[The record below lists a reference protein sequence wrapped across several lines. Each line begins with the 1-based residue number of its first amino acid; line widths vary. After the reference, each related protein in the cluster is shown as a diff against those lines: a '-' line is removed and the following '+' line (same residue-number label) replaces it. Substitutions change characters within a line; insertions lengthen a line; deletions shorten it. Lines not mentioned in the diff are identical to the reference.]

1 MVAPSPA
8 TPARPPLQNGGAFEF
23 GAQRRGPAP
32 CPSPARAP
40 PFSPARAGPA
50 IGRSPGTES
59 ARRAPP
65 EARAAAVAAMSK
77 RNQVSY
83 VRPAEP
89 AFLSRF
95 KRQVGYR
102 EGPTVDTKRQ
112 QLPLADDDSDNGS
125 DKEDEQPQV
134 VTLKKGDLTAE
145 EAMKIKQQIKE
156 ALKSKES
163 DDEPEP
169 ADGKIMFRK
178 PAKRSSE
185 KCLDFNVSSSKKMKE
200 AKKTKGEA
208 TTSQS
213 TAKQVKNSSLLSF
226 DDEENDD

>member
-1 MVAPSPA
+1 
-8 TPARPPLQNGGAFEF
+8 
-23 GAQRRGPAP
+23 
-32 CPSPARAP
+32 
-40 PFSPARAGPA
+40 
-50 IGRSPGTES
+50 
-59 ARRAPP
+59 
-65 EARAAAVAAMSK
+65 MSK

-102 EGPTVDTKRQ
+102 EGPTVETKRE
-112 QLPLADDDSDNGS
+112 QLPLADDDSENGS

-156 ALKSKES
+156 ALKSNES
-163 DDEPEP
+163 DGEPEP

-185 KCLDFNVSSSKKMKE
+185 KFLDFNVSSSKKMKE
-200 AKKTKGEA
+200 AKKTKREA
-208 TTSQS
+208 TTPQS
-213 TAKQVKNSSLLSF
+213 TAKQIKNSSLLSF

>member
-1 MVAPSPA
+1 
-8 TPARPPLQNGGAFEF
+8 
-23 GAQRRGPAP
+23 
-32 CPSPARAP
+32 
-40 PFSPARAGPA
+40 
-50 IGRSPGTES
+50 
-59 ARRAPP
+59 
-65 EARAAAVAAMSK
+65 MSK

-102 EGPTVDTKRQ
+102 EGPTVETKRE
-112 QLPLADDDSDNGS
+112 QLPLADDDGENGS
-125 DKEDEQPQV
+125 DNEDEQPQV

-145 EAMKIKQQIKE
+145 EAMKIKKQIKE
-156 ALKSKES
+156 ALKSNES
-163 DDEPEP
+163 DGEQEP

-185 KCLDFNVSSSKKMKE
+185 KILDFNISSSKKMKE
-200 AKKTKGEA
+200 AKKTKREA

-213 TAKQVKNSSLLSF
+213 TAKQIKNSSLLSF

>member
-1 MVAPSPA
+1 
-8 TPARPPLQNGGAFEF
+8 
-23 GAQRRGPAP
+23 
-32 CPSPARAP
+32 
-40 PFSPARAGPA
+40 
-50 IGRSPGTES
+50 
-59 ARRAPP
+59 
-65 EARAAAVAAMSK
+65 MSK

-102 EGPTVDTKRQ
+102 EGPTVETKKE
-112 QLPLADDDSDNGS
+112 QLPLADDDSENGS

-156 ALKSKES
+156 ALKSNES
-163 DDEPEP
+163 DGEPEP

-185 KCLDFNVSSSKKMKE
+185 KLLDFNVSSSKKMKE
-200 AKKTKGEA
+200 AKKTKREA
-208 TTSQS
+208 TTPS
-213 TAKQVKNSSLLSF
+213 TAKQIKNSSLLSF

>member
-1 MVAPSPA
+1 
-8 TPARPPLQNGGAFEF
+8 
-23 GAQRRGPAP
+23 
-32 CPSPARAP
+32 
-40 PFSPARAGPA
+40 
-50 IGRSPGTES
+50 
-59 ARRAPP
+59 
-65 EARAAAVAAMSK
+65 MSK

-102 EGPTVDTKRQ
+102 EGPTVETKRE
-112 QLPLADDDSDNGS
+112 QLPLADGDSENGS
-125 DKEDEQPQV
+125 DNEDEQPQV

-145 EAMKIKQQIKE
+145 EARKIKQQFKE
-156 ALKSKES
+156 ALQSNES
-163 DDEPEP
+163 DGESEP

-185 KCLDFNVSSSKKMKE
+185 KFLDFNVSSSKKMKE
-200 AKKTKGEA
+200 AKKTKREA
-208 TTSQS
+208 TTLQS
-213 TAKQVKNSSLLSF
+213 TAKQIKNSSLLSF

>member
-1 MVAPSPA
+1 
-8 TPARPPLQNGGAFEF
+8 
-23 GAQRRGPAP
+23 
-32 CPSPARAP
+32 
-40 PFSPARAGPA
+40 
-50 IGRSPGTES
+50 
-59 ARRAPP
+59 
-65 EARAAAVAAMSK
+65 MSK

-102 EGPTVDTKRQ
+102 EGPTVETKRE
-112 QLPLADDDSDNGS
+112 QLPLADDDDDSDN
-125 DKEDEQPQV
+125 EDEQPQV

-156 ALKSKES
+156 ALKSNES
-163 DDEPEP
+163 DGEPEP

-185 KCLDFNVSSSKKMKE
+185 KFLDFNGNTCCSRLLLPSKKRWDERKQRQV
-200 AKKTKGEA
+200 APGEVIA
-208 TTSQS
+208 
-213 TAKQVKNSSLLSF
+213 F
-226 DDEENDD
+226 

>member
-1 MVAPSPA
+1 
-8 TPARPPLQNGGAFEF
+8 
-23 GAQRRGPAP
+23 
-32 CPSPARAP
+32 
-40 PFSPARAGPA
+40 
-50 IGRSPGTES
+50 
-59 ARRAPP
+59 
-65 EARAAAVAAMSK
+65 MSK

-102 EGPTVDTKRQ
+102 EGPTVDTKRE
-112 QLPLADDDSDNGS
+112 QLPLADDGS
-125 DKEDEQPQV
+125 DREDEQPQV

-156 ALKSKES
+156 ALKSNES

-200 AKKTKGEA
+200 AKKTKREA

>member
-1 MVAPSPA
+1 MTGRGTERNGGGGGHHLLFVSHSGS
-8 TPARPPLQNGGAFEF
+8 RPPPQPGSG
-23 GAQRRGPAP
+23 RG
-32 CPSPARAP
+32 
-40 PFSPARAGPA
+40 
-50 IGRSPGTES
+50 
-59 ARRAPP
+59 
-65 EARAAAVAAMSK
+65 EAETAAARLWWRAAAMSK

-102 EGPTVDTKRQ
+102 EGPTVETKRE
-112 QLPLADDDSDNGS
+112 QLPLADDDSENGS

-156 ALKSKES
+156 ALKTNES
-163 DDEPEP
+163 DGEPEP

-185 KCLDFNVSSSKKMKE
+185 KFLDFNVSSSKKMKE
-200 AKKTKGEA
+200 AKKAKREETA
-208 TTSQS
+208 SQS

>member
-1 MVAPSPA
+1 
-8 TPARPPLQNGGAFEF
+8 
-23 GAQRRGPAP
+23 
-32 CPSPARAP
+32 
-40 PFSPARAGPA
+40 
-50 IGRSPGTES
+50 
-59 ARRAPP
+59 
-65 EARAAAVAAMSK
+65 MSK
-77 RNQVSY
+77 RKQVSY

-95 KRQVGYR
+95 KCQVGYR
-102 EGPTVDTKRQ
+102 EGPTVDTKRE
-112 QLPLADDDSDNGS
+112 QLPPVDDDS

-169 ADGKIMFRK
+169 ADGKILFRK

-200 AKKTKGEA
+200 AKKTKTEA

-213 TAKQVKNSSLLSF
+213 TSKQVKNSSLLSF

>member
-1 MVAPSPA
+1 
-8 TPARPPLQNGGAFEF
+8 
-23 GAQRRGPAP
+23 
-32 CPSPARAP
+32 
-40 PFSPARAGPA
+40 
-50 IGRSPGTES
+50 
-59 ARRAPP
+59 
-65 EARAAAVAAMSK
+65 MSK
-77 RNQVSY
+77 RSQVSY

-95 KRQVGYR
+95 KRRVGYR
-102 EGPTVDTKRQ
+102 EGPTVDTKRE

-163 DDEPEP
+163 EP

-178 PAKRSSE
+178 PAKRASE

-200 AKKTKGEA
+200 AKKTKKEA

>member
-1 MVAPSPA
+1 
-8 TPARPPLQNGGAFEF
+8 
-23 GAQRRGPAP
+23 
-32 CPSPARAP
+32 
-40 PFSPARAGPA
+40 
-50 IGRSPGTES
+50 
-59 ARRAPP
+59 
-65 EARAAAVAAMSK
+65 MSK

-102 EGPTVDTKRQ
+102 EGPTVETKRE
-112 QLPLADDDSDNGS
+112 QLPLADEDGDNVS

-156 ALKSKES
+156 SLKSHES
-163 DDEPEP
+163 DGEPEP

-185 KCLDFNVSSSKKMKE
+185 KNLDFNVSSRKKMKE
-200 AKKTKGEA
+200 AQKTKREA
-208 TTSQS
+208 TTPQN
-213 TAKQVKNSSLLSF
+213 TAKQINSSLLSF

>member
-1 MVAPSPA
+1 
-8 TPARPPLQNGGAFEF
+8 
-23 GAQRRGPAP
+23 
-32 CPSPARAP
+32 
-40 PFSPARAGPA
+40 
-50 IGRSPGTES
+50 
-59 ARRAPP
+59 
-65 EARAAAVAAMSK
+65 MSK

-102 EGPTVDTKRQ
+102 EGPTVETKRE
-112 QLPLADDDSDNGS
+112 QLPLADDDDSDN
-125 DKEDEQPQV
+125 EDEQPQV

-145 EAMKIKQQIKE
+145 EAMKIKQQIKGT
-156 ALKSKES
+156 LKSNES
-163 DDEPEP
+163 DGEPEP

-185 KCLDFNVSSSKKMKE
+185 KVLDFNVSSSKKMKE
-200 AKKTKGEA
+200 AKKIKREA
-208 TTSQS
+208 TTPQS
-213 TAKQVKNSSLLSF
+213 TAKQIKNSSLLSF

>member
-1 MVAPSPA
+1 
-8 TPARPPLQNGGAFEF
+8 
-23 GAQRRGPAP
+23 
-32 CPSPARAP
+32 
-40 PFSPARAGPA
+40 
-50 IGRSPGTES
+50 
-59 ARRAPP
+59 
-65 EARAAAVAAMSK
+65 MSK

-102 EGPTVDTKRQ
+102 EGPTVETKRE
-112 QLPLADDDSDNGS
+112 QLPLADSDSENGS
-125 DKEDEQPQV
+125 DNEDEQPQV

-156 ALKSKES
+156 ALKSSEQ
-163 DDEPEP
+163 DGEPES

-185 KCLDFNVSSSKKMKE
+185 KM
-200 AKKTKGEA
+200 KKTKKTDREA
-208 TTSQS
+208 TSSQS

>member
-1 MVAPSPA
+1 MFS
-8 TPARPPLQNGGAFEF
+8 QIWNHAF
-23 GAQRRGPAP
+23 
-32 CPSPARAP
+32 
-40 PFSPARAGPA
+40 
-50 IGRSPGTES
+50 
-59 ARRAPP
+59 
-65 EARAAAVAAMSK
+65 K
-77 RNQVSY
+77 
-83 VRPAEP
+83 
-89 AFLSRF
+89 
-95 KRQVGYR
+95 
-102 EGPTVDTKRQ
+102 
-112 QLPLADDDSDNGS
+112 QLPLVDDDSDNGS

-163 DDEPEP
+163 EP

-185 KCLDFNVSSSKKMKE
+185 KSLDFNVSSSKKMKE
-200 AKKTKGEA
+200 AKKTKKEA

>member
-1 MVAPSPA
+1 
-8 TPARPPLQNGGAFEF
+8 
-23 GAQRRGPAP
+23 
-32 CPSPARAP
+32 
-40 PFSPARAGPA
+40 
-50 IGRSPGTES
+50 
-59 ARRAPP
+59 
-65 EARAAAVAAMSK
+65 MSK

-102 EGPTVDTKRQ
+102 EGPTVETKRE
-112 QLPLADDDSDNGS
+112 QLPLADGDSEIGSDN
-125 DKEDEQPQV
+125 EDEQPQV

-145 EAMKIKQQIKE
+145 EAKKIKQQIKE
-156 ALKSKES
+156 ALKSNES
-163 DDEPEP
+163 GGEPEP

-185 KCLDFNVSSSKKMKE
+185 KFLDFNVSSSKKMKE
-200 AKKTKGEA
+200 AKKTKREA
-208 TTSQS
+208 TTPQS
-213 TAKQVKNSSLLSF
+213 AAKQIKNSSLLSF

>member
-1 MVAPSPA
+1 
-8 TPARPPLQNGGAFEF
+8 
-23 GAQRRGPAP
+23 
-32 CPSPARAP
+32 
-40 PFSPARAGPA
+40 
-50 IGRSPGTES
+50 
-59 ARRAPP
+59 
-65 EARAAAVAAMSK
+65 MSK

-102 EGPTVDTKRQ
+102 EGPTVDTKRE

-156 ALKSKES
+156 ALKSNES

-185 KCLDFNVSSSKKMKE
+185 KCLDFNGKERREWSYPDAPVGYSWKLKKLRKTSLTDVNRNFRVIELYTDGSICSVSCFV
-200 AKKTKGEA
+200 
-208 TTSQS
+208 Q
-213 TAKQVKNSSLLSF
+213 
-226 DDEENDD
+226 